1 METSGAPLRGSS
13 SAGGGGGE
21 VTAGGVRSQPGGR
34 CEVTAG
40 GGEVTAGGRC
50 EVTAGAS
57 GSVVYQTVETK
68 VRNISLKLNF
78 TFVTLNVL

>member
-1 METSGAPLRGSS
+1 MRSQP
-13 SAGGGGGE
+13 GGGE
-21 VTAGGVRSQPGGR
+21 VTARGR

-40 GGEVTAGGRC
+40 GRYEVTARGRY

-68 VRNISLKLNF
+68 VRSISLKLNF

>member
-1 METSGAPLRGSS
+1 MRSQP
-13 SAGGGGGE
+13 
-21 VTAGGVRSQPGGR
+21 GGVRSQPGGGVR
-34 CEVTAG
+34 SQPG
-40 GGEVTAGGRC
+40 GGEVTARGRC